1 MKNPSLKK
9 SYNKIIKIIKSC
21 KTKEHSEGASKIIKN
36 FKEIY
41 GKVDYPKVLSYS
53 LERALKIKKL

>member
-1 MKNPSLKK
+1 MVKFPTLIKAYKK
-9 SYNKIIKIIKSC
+9 SYKTIKSC

-41 GKVDYPKVLSYS
+41 GKVGYPKVLSYN
-53 LERALKIKKL
+53 LNRALKKQL